1 MDFKK
6 EDLVV
11 ITGCIKKENNEK
23 MTADVFKV
31 CFIGM
36 HELVVA
42 PITGYSRRLFKT
54 SKASCTKIYIKKD
67 LNNDAIQP
75 KIGSLVLVF
84 DSDYRGDLKG
94 PKIGHIQEI
103 HIHPGKDTHCVI
115 LSNNETI
122 LASMQTILVL
132 EA

>member
-23 MTADVFKV
+23 MTADVFK
-31 CFIGM
+31 
-36 HELVVA
+36 LVVA

-84 DSDYRGDLKG
+84 DSDYRGDVKG